1 MRPRAVRV
9 EGFSAYRRPV
19 EVDFTGVEFFSISGA
34 TGAGK
39 SSLVDAMVF
48 ALYGRVPRLGGG
60 AVGPAISAGA
70 DRARVAFD
78 FEAGG
83 TRYTAVRLA
92 QRTERGGATVKE
104 ARLEKGDEVIASGS
118 KDVTAAVEDLLRLR
132 FEDFTRTVVL
142 PQGEFARFLRA
153 AGSERQ
159 ELLRNLLKLEI
170 YTRMRGLARDRQL
183 AARGRAEAA
192 GTRLGGLDVP
202 DDEAMGSARERV
214 EALEAL
220 AERIADEERR
230 LADKE
235 ATARQSDELVGRL
248 KDRLERLDGL
258 SPPDGLEELDA
269 AASAARQAATE
280 ADAALGAAEA
290 EAARLNRAVALL
302 PTPDAVKATKG
313 EYERLS
319 EVERRIASIDVAA
332 AAEAVRD
339 SESALE
345 RAKTQA
351 AEAGAAL
358 ERERSAHAAHELT
371 MTLAVGEPCPVCD
384 REVADLPDRE
394 PPSDLIELEE
404 AKSVAV
410 KADGEAMRAAER
422 ARADLAA
429 LEARRAELE
438 AARLELEGGLAEAPS
453 LDYLDMA
460 EKRHALLAS
469 QLAEAD
475 AALDRSKA
483 ARDQTRSEL
492 EDRSEAVRS
501 VRPGYTAARDKVADA
516 DPPLPGSDD
525 PIDQWKELMA
535 WRDDKRAETSG
546 EFDSAV
552 ESAESARSVADDART
567 AIVERLRA
575 EGAPVEAPFVVGATR
590 ELEVAK
596 AAAAQAE
603 KALSEHK
610 RLSAQVKESKREA
623 EVAKALA
630 GHLRTDGFERWLVA
644 GAVGELVA
652 GANGKLG
659 LLSNEGYSLHS
670 DDQGRFSIVDHHNA
684 DERRSVATLSGG
696 ETFLVS
702 LALALALAETLAE
715 RGGADLDA
723 IVIDEG
729 FGALDD
735 ESLDTAASVLED
747 LAGDV
752 MVGVITHVKELAS
765 RAPARFEVTRG
776 PDGSTVSAPA

>member
-1 MRPRAVRV
+1 VRPRTVKV

-19 EVDFTGVEFFSISGA
+19 EVDFAGVEFFSISGA

-60 AVGPAISAGA
+60 SVGPAIAAGA

-92 QRTERGGATVKE
+92 QRTEGGGATVKE

-159 ELLRNLLKLEI
+159 KLLRNLLGLEI
-170 YTRMRGLARDRQL
+170 YTRMSGMATARQVAARDR
-183 AARGRAEAA
+183 AEDA
-192 GTRLGGLDVP
+192 GTHLEGLDAP
-202 DDEAMGSARERV
+202 DDAAMRSARERV

-220 AERIADEERR
+220 AERIADEEKL
-230 LADKE
+230 LADKD
-235 ATARQSDELVGRL
+235 ATALEAAGLVERL
-248 KDRLERLDGL
+248 KDRLERLDDL

-269 AASAARQAATE
+269 AAAAARQAATE

-290 EAARLNRAVALL
+290 EAARLNRHVASL
-302 PTPDAVKATKG
+302 PTPDAVKATRG

-319 EVERRIASIDVAA
+319 EVEMRLASIDVVA
-332 AAEAVRD
+332 AAEAARAA
-339 SESALE
+339 ESALD
-345 RAKTQA
+345 RAKTRA

-358 ERERSAHAAHELT
+358 ERERAAHAAHELT

-384 REVADLPDRE
+384 REVTNLPDRE
-394 PPSDLIELEE
+394 PPSGLIELEE

-410 KADGEAMRAAER
+410 KAEGEATRAAER
-422 ARADLAA
+422 VRADLTA
-429 LEARRAELE
+429 LEARRAELDK
-438 AARLELEGGLAEAPS
+438 ARLEAEAALAEVPS
-453 LDYLDMA
+453 LDFLDMA

-501 VRPGYTAARDKVADA
+501 VRPGYIAARDKVAAA
-516 DPPLPGSDD
+516 DPPLPGGDD
-525 PIDQWKELMA
+525 PVAQWKELIA
-535 WRDDKRAETSG
+535 WRDDKRVETSG
-546 EFDSAV
+546 ELDSAV
-552 ESAESARSVADDART
+552 ESAESARSVAEDART

-575 EGAPVEAPFVVGATR
+575 EGAPVEAQFIVGATR
-590 ELEVAK
+590 ELERAK

-610 RLSAQVKESKREA
+610 RLSALVKESTREA
-623 EVAKALA
+623 EVAEALVR
-630 GHLRTDGFERWLVA
+630 HLRIDGFERWLVA
-644 GAVGELVA
+644 GAVDDLVA
-652 GANGKLG
+652 GANDKLG
-659 LLSNEGYSLHS
+659 LLSNGGYSLDS

-752 MVGVITHVKELAS
+752 MVGVITHVKELAN
-765 RAPARFEVTRG
+765 RAPARFEVTPG
-776 PDGSTVSAPA
+776 PDGSTVSAPE